1 MSLEPHEA
9 FRVWTMLV
17 ADEALYDA
25 TLAGRHA
32 ELAASRGLD
41 ARHVAVLDELHR
53 QPGTRWNIENL
64 RFRAAAEVAASLVSY
79 MPRTALLL
87 TRGDPDWLQEIAFEY
102 LAHHRWEELGH
113 LRFSECERFAG
124 YLRRRILKRRRPPEH
139 IEPVLDYELSVI
151 ALLKKTAA
159 IPAAAWPTDVALDD
173 DATLA
178 GLRLRAAP
186 ATAIV
191 DLPVN
196 LLDWIRS
203 GDPRAGEV
211 RDEPLSLLLV
221 VPSLGEAHRIWTL
234 REGPRS
240 LFPLFNGQETTRE
253 VAERAGDELG
263 FERDEVFAMARR
275 WLTQRALA
283 A

>member
-1 MSLEPHEA
+1 MSIEPHEA
-9 FRVWTMLV
+9 FRVWTLLV

-79 MPRTALLL
+79 LPRTVFLL

-124 YLRRRILKRRRPPEH
+124 YLRKRILKRRRPPDH
-139 IEPVLDYELSVI
+139 IDPVLDYELAVI
-151 ALLKKTAA
+151 ALLKGTAS
-159 IPAAAWPTDVALDD
+159 IPDDAWPTDVALDG
-173 DATLA
+173 DAALA
-178 GLRLRAAP
+178 ALRLRAAP

-203 GDPRAGEV
+203 GDPRVGEI

-221 VPSLGEAHRIWTL
+221 VPSRGEAHRIWAL
-234 REGPRS
+234 REGPRA
-240 LFPLFNGQETTRE
+240 LFPLFNGQETVLE
-253 VAERAGDELG
+253 VAQRAGEELG

-275 WLTQRALA
+275 WLAQRALA